1 MLSSPHV
8 DRSHDRAGSRNRRHP
23 LNRVVG
29 FLFLLVGALVLAACG
44 GSAGETTTTTTSETV
59 APAAPQTPG
68 ELTPG
73 TEFAFEMPVDT
84 NLARFAF
91 DVEGGSVVI
100 LNATGAADN
109 SGALALSLG
118 PTGQSAYRTDVAP
131 DEVIEPYQYVTSV
144 DGGGS
149 WALEIQGNAGD
160 KVTVTVETPLQAD
173 GGIIGDAGSN
183 SADPTS
189 IEQGAELAGLLG
201 DEDTEDWYVIPLE
214 GGDIVAVTV
223 DVPAADGSGSI
234 FGDVVYNGNQVA
246 SFSVDEGG
254 EETVEQIFAQDQT
267 GEAYLRVSGLGGY
280 GFTVEVLRQT
290 DGGSQ
295 GDAGGDLGS
304 AKEADFGEI
313 SGILGGD
320 DVQDYFVLTLPKD
333 AVLTGEF
340 ASDVDAVGELRIELV
355 YNGANFATISLNPGQ
370 TEDLTFAQVNA
381 EGESLFLR
389 VASAGG
395 EYTMNLDAAT
405 QPDGGD
411 GVGDAPDDA
420 ALAKE
425 VEPEGTFDG
434 ILNNTGSI
442 DPSDYYQFTAKE
454 TGTLPIEVSVDAEV
468 GADVRIRIRYD
479 GNKKVADFTVGQGG
493 STMESIDV
501 VEGTTYVM
509 EFVTPVQALYT
520 VTFG

>member
-1 MLSSPHV
+1 M
-8 DRSHDRAGSRNRRHP
+8 RRP
-23 LNRVVG
+23 RNRVVG
-29 FLFLLVGALVLAACG
+29 FLLLLVGALVLAACG
-44 GSAGETTTTTTSETV
+44 GSAEETTTTLTSETV
-59 APAAPQTPG
+59 APGEPQTPS

-73 TEFAFEMPVDT
+73 SEFTFEMPADS

-91 DVEGGSVVI
+91 DVEGGSVVT
-100 LNATGAADN
+100 LDATGAADN
-109 SGALALSLG
+109 SSAMSLSFG

-131 DEVIEPYQYVTSV
+131 GEVIDAFQYVTSV

-149 WALEIQGNAGD
+149 WALEIQANAGD
-160 KVTVTVETPLQAD
+160 EVTLTVETPLQAD
-173 GGIIGDAGSN
+173 GGGTGDAGSN
-183 SADPTS
+183 AADPTS
-189 IEQGAELAGLLG
+189 IELGAELAGLLG

-214 GGDIVAVTV
+214 GGDIVTVTV
-223 DVPAADGSGSI
+223 DVPPADGSGSI
-234 FGDVVYNGNQVA
+234 FGDLVYNGNQVA

-254 EETVEQIFAQDQT
+254 EEVMQRIFAQDQT
-267 GEAYLRVSGLGGY
+267 GEAYLRVSGVGDY
-280 GFTVEVLRQT
+280 GFTVDAGPQM
-290 DGGSQ
+290 DGGTE

-313 SGILGGD
+313 GGILGGD
-320 DVQDYFVLTLPKD
+320 DAQDYYVLTLPKD
-333 AVLTGEF
+333 AVLSGTF

-355 YNGANFATISLNPGQ
+355 YNGAKFATISLNPGQ

-381 EGESLFLR
+381 EGDSLFLR
-389 VASAGG
+389 VASTGG
-395 EYTMNLDAAT
+395 EYAMNLDAAT

-425 VEPEGTFDG
+425 VEPDGTFDG

-442 DPSDYYQFTAKE
+442 DPRDNYQFTAKE

-468 GADVRIRIRYD
+468 GADVRIQIRYD

-509 EFVTPVQALYT
+509 EFVTPAQALYT